1 MGTPCDHLELEIHDE
16 AGRVVPP
23 GQSGEIVARPRV
35 PQAMFQGYWNNPE
48 ATVRAFRDLWFR
60 TGDRGYLR
68 PDGNLVFT
76 DRIKDTIRRRG
87 ENISSFEVER
97 AVQQHDDVVEAAAYA
112 LPSDIGEEEV
122 GLAVIRRSG
131 STVTAADLF
140 GFCVETMPRFAVPR
154 FIRFVESLPKTPSQ
168 RIQKYKLR
176 DDGITTDTYD
186 REALGIV
193 VPRS

>member
-1 MGTPCDHLELEIHDE
+1 
-16 AGRVVPP
+16 
-23 GQSGEIVARPRV
+23 
-35 PQAMFQGYWNNPE
+35 MFQGYWSNPE

-60 TGDRGYLR
+60 TGDRGYFR

-97 AVQQHDDVVEAAAYA
+97 AVQRHGDVVEAAAYA

-122 GLAVIRRSG
+122 GLAVIVRPG
-131 STVTAADLF
+131 STLSSADLF
-140 GFCVETMPRFAVPR
+140 AFCIDTMPRFAVPR
-154 FIRFVESLPKTPSQ
+154 FIRFVDSLPKTPSQ

-176 DDGITTDTYD
+176 DEGITADTHD
-186 REALGIV
+186 RQALGIE